1 MGEGMAPM
9 MTPMAM
15 GSRSALPAILRTAG
29 TLLVAL
35 ALLMPSTAWADV
47 RKADV
52 IAGITVE
59 ARGLTV
65 ADCPSIESEY
75 AALMDEEG
83 TVYFSRNG
91 DSAHQIA
98 SITKVMTAVIALE
111 NADRN
116 RDIPVSEAAA
126 TIGES
131 SANLLEGDV
140 MTFDAALKA
149 LLVPSGNDAAVALAE
164 SVGATMVAE
173 GKGSGTDDPVG
184 AFVAAMNEKASALGC
199 TNTLYENPHGL
210 DDEGYMGN
218 LHSTA
223 EDQARVARYAM
234 GFDEIRDV
242 VSHGSTSITVK
253 RDGKDE
259 EVELETTDELLDMY
273 DYAIGVKTGM
283 TDAAGPSFAG
293 AASKE
298 GRELYAVVLDSAD
311 DHQRFVDA
319 RTLFEWYYDHV
330 KVLKLAQSEA
340 SASMEL
346 QGQSREVPVVTAV
359 SHADWPDKT
368 VKATLADPD
377 AEISIFDLEGN
388 VSQSFVFDD
397 VRGTVNPG
405 DKLGT
410 VTYRQ
415 HNMVV
420 AEQDLVAAERVEGPN
435 PLEALAIMGQR
446 IIGGFSGQPAQAES
460 QIYNVMPVIQD
471 NRTSG
476 V

>member
-1 MGEGMAPM
+1 
-9 MTPMAM
+9 MTLAAK
-15 GSRSALPAILRTAG
+15 GSRRAFG
-29 TLLVAL
+29 TLKGFGALLLAVAL
-35 ALLMPSTAWADV
+35 LVPYPAWADV

-52 IAGITVE
+52 IAGTTVE

-65 ADCPSIESEY
+65 ADCPSIESEC
-75 AALMDEEG
+75 AALMDENG
-83 TVYFSRNG
+83 TIYFSRNG
-91 DSAHQIA
+91 DTAHQIA
-98 SITKVMTAVIALE
+98 SITKVMTAIVAVE
-111 NADRN
+111 NADRS
-116 RDIPVSEAAA
+116 RDIAVSQAAA

-131 SANLLEGDV
+131 SANLQEGDI

-164 SVGATMVAE
+164 SVGATLIAS
-173 GKGSGTDDPVG
+173 GKASGNDPSE
-184 AFVAAMNEKASALGC
+184 AFVAAMNEKAAALGC

-210 DDEGYMGN
+210 DDENYVGN

-223 EDQARVARYAM
+223 DDQAKVARYAM
-234 GFDEIRDV
+234 GYDEIRDV

-259 EVELETTDELLDMY
+259 EVELETTDELLEMY
-273 DYAIGVKTGM
+273 DYAIGIKTGM

-311 DHQRFVDA
+311 DHQRFVDT
-319 RTLFEWYYDHV
+319 RILFEWYYDHV
-330 KVLKLAQSEA
+330 KVLKLAQSEF
-340 SASMEL
+340 STTME
-346 QGQSREVPVVTAV
+346 GRDATRDVPVVAEV
-359 SHADWPDKT
+359 SHGDWPDKT

-377 AEISIFDLEGN
+377 AEISVFDLEGN
-388 VSQSFVFDD
+388 VSQSFVFDE

-420 AEQDLVAAERVEGPN
+420 AEQDVVAAERVEGPN

-446 IIGGFSGQPAQAES
+446 IIGGLSGQPAQAES

>member
-1 MGEGMAPM
+1 M
-9 MTPMAM
+9 M
-15 GSRSALPAILRTAG
+15 GSRSVRHAPRLLGAL
-29 TLLVAL
+29 LLAAAL
-35 ALLMPSTAWADV
+35 AMPGPAWADV

-52 IAGITVE
+52 IVDTTVE
-59 ARGLTV
+59 ERGLTV

-75 AALMDEEG
+75 AALMDENG
-83 TVYFSRNG
+83 TIYFSRNG

-98 SITKVMTAVIALE
+98 SITKVMTAIVAVE
-111 NADRN
+111 NADRS
-116 RDIPVSEAAA
+116 RDITVSQAAA

-131 SANLLEGDV
+131 SANLQEGDT
-140 MTFDAALKA
+140 MTFEAALKA
-149 LLVPSGNDAAVALAE
+149 LLVPSGNDAAVALGE
-164 SVGATMVAE
+164 SVGAQLIAS
-173 GKGSGTDDPVG
+173 GKASGNDPME
-184 AFVAAMNEKASALGC
+184 AFVAAMNDKAAALGC

-223 EDQARVARYAM
+223 DDQVKVARYAM
-234 GFDEIRDV
+234 GYDEIRDV
-242 VSHGSTSITVK
+242 VSHGSTTITVK

-259 EVELETTDELLDMY
+259 EVELETTDELLEMY
-273 DYAIGVKTGM
+273 DYAIGIKTGM

-298 GRELYAVVLDSAD
+298 GRELYAVVLDSSD
-311 DHQRFVDA
+311 DHQRFVDT
-319 RTLFEWYYDHV
+319 RILFEWYYDHV

-340 SASMEL
+340 TTSMER
-346 QGQSREVPVVTAV
+346 QGTTRDVPVVAAV
-359 SHADWPDKT
+359 SHGDWPDKT

-388 VSQSFVFDD
+388 VSQSFVFDE

-420 AEQDLVAAERVEGPN
+420 AEQDVVAAERVEGPN

-446 IIGGFSGQPAQAES
+446 IIGNFTGQPAQAES